1 MKKGFLAGIIL
12 GIICVFSIAYATGY
26 AVGNAAGIRCAEY
39 NDTSIFFNGEEID
52 LGDRRLISVI
62 PEGEAYITNY
72 MPVRAVLESL
82 GYGVAWERPVGD
94 NLYGRISVFTEEY
107 LINSDE
113 WVDYEELLRRL
124 TLYNPTDNYMDLTS
138 YFIYE
143 EASRQVRFLFAT
155 PRPSRLYIQTAVI
168 HDTKNDEQRIYVRKS
183 EVDHYL
189 SNILGIPGFD
199 ALTDD
204 VHERLEEFLKDVVW
218 WSEVLERIGAI
229 GFSFGGVGRFPQPS
243 IVLDY
248 GDDPEMIYE
257 LLLDFPFDRNG
268 GLQIAFNFDYR
279 IFLIYYNNE
288 FQSEIPVAEFS
299 HGWGAYM
306 RIEDINYYLEKF
318 GFPKID

>member
-26 AVGNAAGIRCAEY
+26 AVGNAAGIRSVEY

-52 LGDRRLISVI
+52 LGERRLISVI
-62 PEGEAYITNY
+62 PEGETYMTNY

-82 GYGVAWERPVGD
+82 GYGVAWERPD
-94 NLYGRISVFTEEY
+94 WHNLDGRISVFTEEY

-124 TLYNPTDNYMDLTS
+124 TVYSSDSYYTR

-155 PRPSRLYIQTAVI
+155 PRPSRLYITTAVI
-168 HDTKNDEQRIYVRKS
+168 HDTENDEKRIYVRKS
-183 EVDHYL
+183 EVDQYL
-189 SNILGIPGFD
+189 SNTLGIPGFD
-199 ALTDD
+199 ALTED
-204 VHERLEEFLKDVVW
+204 VHGRLEEFLKDVVDW
-218 WSEVLERIGAI
+218 NEVLERTGAS
-229 GFSFGGVGRFPQPS
+229 GLGFGGVGRFPQPS
-243 IVLDY
+243 IVLEY
-248 GDDPEMIYE
+248 GADPEMIDE

-268 GLQIAFNFDYR
+268 GLGIAFNHDYR